1 MLIDVHAHIL
11 PPAYLDALT
20 RSGRYEVEEDSEHG
34 IVVKEKGSR
43 FLTIPPQLPDIEQR
57 IADMDQSGIDMQ
69 VLSVSTPQVYF
80 LSGDEVVELARRC
93 NDYLASVV
101 ESYPNRFRA
110 LASIPLTANSVD
122 DAVRELARCVTE
134 LGMPG
139 FIIGGTIDGTPID
152 DERFDPFYEE
162 ANRLGATMFI
172 HPRVPAGVE
181 AMDQSAL
188 TPRVGFML
196 DTTLAVSRLIFSN
209 FFGRFLGINVIVAH
223 LGGALPFLAGRLDA
237 GYRKYPELQGTTRAP
252 GDVLR
257 DIYFDSVAFHEP
269 AIRCAIDTVGVERI
283 LFGTDYPHLSG
294 NMTQAI
300 DLLEEMKLSRGEK
313 RSILGNN
320 AAGLFGLEVESGST
334 IPFLNILG
342 G

>member
-1 MLIDVHAHIL
+1 
-11 PPAYLDALT
+11 
-20 RSGRYEVEEDSEHG
+20 
-34 IVVKEKGSR
+34 
-43 FLTIPPQLPDIEQR
+43 
-57 IADMDQSGIDMQ
+57 
-69 VLSVSTPQVYF
+69 
-80 LSGDEVVELARRC
+80 
-93 NDYLASVV
+93 
-101 ESYPNRFRA
+101 
-110 LASIPLTANSVD
+110 
-122 DAVRELARCVTE
+122 
-134 LGMPG
+134 
-139 FIIGGTIDGTPID
+139 
-152 DERFDPFYEE
+152 
-162 ANRLGATMFI
+162 MFI
-172 HPRVPAGVE
+172 HPMVPAGVE
-181 AMDQSAL
+181 AMDQYAL
-188 TPRVGFML
+188 TPLVGFMF

-300 DLLEEMKLSRGEK
+300 DLLEEMKLGRGEK